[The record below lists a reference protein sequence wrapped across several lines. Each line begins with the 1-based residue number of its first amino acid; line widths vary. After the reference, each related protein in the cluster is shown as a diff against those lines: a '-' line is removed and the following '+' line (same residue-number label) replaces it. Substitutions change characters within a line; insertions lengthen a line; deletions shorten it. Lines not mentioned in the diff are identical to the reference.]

1 MKNLFI
7 FALIVLVGCGRTF
20 KDNGTYPFKSSILNG
35 TVVTA
40 DNQIAKS
47 VVSIIALANN
57 VWFNKCTASVLSDR
71 LILTAAH
78 CLKGKAP
85 RDLLVNFSLKSLPY
99 EKQVNGY
106 MLDEFTIKLKYEI
119 RKVKSFRIHPKYSVV
134 ENDIAVILLE
144 EKAPITAVPVKLLPE
159 EYINRAEQKTLF
171 NDEIFNSTL
180 MGIGVTDDV
189 EMKESHEMRMVS
201 VPAIFYKNLL
211 ITNQKDGKGACL
223 GDSGGPAFID
233 LKGETYLVGVTHG
246 PHGAI
251 KTCHGEGEFTNP
263 IFFMDFI
270 NSAISDFQKLN
281 IN

>member
-7 FALIVLVGCGRTF
+7 LSVLFLTGCGRALNENMTAP
-20 KDNGTYPFKSSILNG
+20 KKSSILNG
-35 TVVTA
+35 NIVTA
-40 DNQIAKS
+40 DNQLTKS
-47 VVSIIALANN
+47 VVSIFAFTNN

-71 LILTAAH
+71 LIITAAH

-119 RKVKSFRIHPKYSVV
+119 RKVKSFKIHPKYSVV
-134 ENDIAVILLE
+134 ENDIALIYLD
-144 EKAPITAVPVKLLPE
+144 EKAPVTAVPVKLLPE
-159 EYINRAEQKTLF
+159 EYINRAEQKTIF
-171 NDEIFNSTL
+171 NQEIFNATL
-180 MGIGVTDDV
+180 FGVGVIDDV
-189 EMKESHEMRMVS
+189 EMKESHDMRVVT
-201 VPAIFYKNLL
+201 VPAVFYNNLL
-211 ITNQKDGKGACL
+211 ITDQKDGKGACL

-251 KTCHGEGEFTNP
+251 KSCHGEGEFTNP

-270 NSAISDFQKLN
+270 ESAIRDFQKVR
-281 IN
+281 